1 MNVRY
6 LSAGT
11 DVVRAVLEL
20 LETSGADISDTMVV
34 FPGMRPRYFLFKA
47 LAERHGSAF
56 FPPNVTTAA
65 GLIDVLY
72 KHQCAHEQR
81 ELDPLDAAAIL
92 HELHAALPQR
102 LGGRAFESFAQYYPL
117 GMRTFGE
124 LEELMAAGTDGDT
137 LRHAAASAPV
147 QELSVLA
154 ALFRPFYDAVAK
166 RGCATP
172 AMRLR
177 EVDALADAVRL
188 PAERLVYVLPPWLSQ
203 REKRILLRLLQHD
216 SAVLLVQDGPG
227 SDPLCEALG
236 LAAPSST
243 RASEPHITIA
253 EAPDMHAEVFGLA
266 AGLRAALDEGAAADE
281 STVIVLPNAQALF
294 PVMQHVLPLAGE
306 TTWNISLGYPLARTP
321 VHAFLSLLFDVLL
334 SMRDGRCGA
343 KEYVRFMLHPYV
355 KNIRSEAEGDTARML
370 CHTIEE
376 TLIDRGA
383 DTVSPLVIENDDE
396 ILSAAARIQ
405 QGGRPG
411 TDAGALQALLVEIHT
426 ATIRAFEHTATLS
439 DFAAAVVRVLEYI
452 GNRSTAR
459 VHRDFRPFA
468 EQVMDAMWRV
478 SQSDAAALPHG
489 GMEDCV
495 TLYQHVISGMV
506 HHFPG
511 TPVRGLQVLGLSE
524 TRALRFRRV
533 FILDAQDDV
542 LPGGPGV
549 PSLIP
554 PHVRD
559 TLGMRTERTREDEV
573 AHIMHHLLAG
583 AERVDFFYS
592 TASGASRSRY
602 VERLLWEQQR
612 KDKVTRSEPYIA
624 AIAPA
629 VTLANGL
636 PTVIEKSPAALAALS
651 SSSFHATGLDRY
663 LRCQR
668 RFYFTDILGLRERPE
683 ISDDVE
689 AQDIGIL
696 VHEILDAY
704 HAPHVGLRLGP
715 EHCDENGI
723 EAIAREQFRAMIGD
737 VTGGR
742 VLLHD
747 RILRRM
753 REYVSGYL
761 RPLVEKHDMR
771 ITQIETR
778 LEGRIAGCRIT
789 GTPDRIDDRDGRVM
803 ILDYKTGGNAK
814 RRAVDIES
822 IDPADRASWAASI
835 GSIQLP
841 LYHIMYATAHG
852 IDATRVHPMYLSL
865 NGRILDANSEEPYC
879 PDPGLL
885 GVAHERLTLVLERL
899 IGEIINPGLPFLPP
913 HETGVELKSACPFC
927 PYVSLCGTEWVSR

>member
-1 MNVRY
+1 MNVRF
-6 LSAGT
+6 LSAGA
-11 DVVRAVLEL
+11 DVVTTVLDL
-20 LETSGADISDTMVV
+20 IETSGADISDTMVV

-56 FPPNVTTAA
+56 FPPNVTTSA

-72 KHQCAHEQR
+72 KHQCAQER
-81 ELDPLDAAAIL
+81 RDLDPLDAAAIL
-92 HELHAALPQR
+92 HELHAAQPQR

-124 LEELMAAGTDGDT
+124 LEELMAAGADGDT
-137 LRHAAASAPV
+137 LRRAAASAPL

-154 ALFRPFYDAVAK
+154 ALFRPFYAAVAT
-166 RGCATP
+166 RGCSTP

-177 EVDALADAVRL
+177 EVDALANSLRPPAGRL
-188 PAERLVYVLPPWLSQ
+188 IYVLPPWLSQ
-203 REKRILLRLLQHD
+203 RERRILLRLLQFD
-216 SAVLLVQDGPG
+216 STVLLVQDGPG
-227 SDPLCEALG
+227 VNPLWESLG
-236 LAAPSST
+236 VAAPPTT
-243 RASEPHITIA
+243 RAPEPRVTIA
-253 EAPDMHAEVFGLA
+253 EAPDMHAQVFGLA
-266 AGLRAALDEGAAADE
+266 ASLRSTLDEGAAADE

-306 TTWNISLGYPLARTP
+306 TAWNISLGYPLARTP
-321 VHAFLSLLFDVLL
+321 VHAFLTLLFDVLL

-343 KEYVRFMLHPYV
+343 TEYVRFMLHPYV

-376 TLIDRGA
+376 TLIDRGV
-383 DTVSPLVIENDDE
+383 DTVSPLLIENDDE
-396 ILSAAARIQ
+396 ILSAAVRMQRAGIPGSDAR
-405 QGGRPG
+405 
-411 TDAGALQALLVEIHT
+411 ALRALLVEIHT
-426 ATIRAFEHTATLS
+426 ATIRAFEHAATLS

-478 SQSDAAALPHG
+478 SHSDAASLAHG

-495 TLYQHVISGMV
+495 TLYQHVIAGMV

-559 TLGMRTERTREDEV
+559 SLGMRTERTREDEI

-583 AERVDFFYS
+583 AERVYFFYS

-612 KDKVTRSEPYIA
+612 KDKVTRSDPYIA

-629 VTLANGL
+629 VTLTNGL
-636 PTVIEKSPAALAALS
+636 PSAIGKSPETLAVLS

-668 RFYFTDILGLRERPE
+668 RFYFTDILGLRERAE

-723 EAIAREQFRAMIGD
+723 EAIAREQFRTMIGD

-761 RPLVEKHDMR
+761 RPLVKQHDMR

-778 LEGRIAGCRIT
+778 LEGRIAGFRIT
-789 GTPDRIDDRDGRVM
+789 GKPDRIDDRDGRVM

-814 RRAVDIES
+814 RRTVDIES
-822 IDPADRASWAASI
+822 VDPDDRASWATAI
-835 GSIQLP
+835 GSLQLP
-841 LYHIMYATAHG
+841 LYHIMYAAAHS
-852 IDATRVHPMYLSL
+852 IDVTIVHPMYLSL
-865 NGRILDANSEEPYC
+865 NGRTIDANSEEPYC
-879 PDPGLL
+879 TDPGLL
-885 GVAHERLTLVLERL
+885 GEAHERLVRVLERL
-899 IGEIINPGLPFLPP
+899 IREIINPGLPLLPP
-913 HETGVELKSACPFC
+913 HETGVEPKSVCPYC
-927 PYVSLCGTEWVSR
+927 PYVSLCGTEWITR